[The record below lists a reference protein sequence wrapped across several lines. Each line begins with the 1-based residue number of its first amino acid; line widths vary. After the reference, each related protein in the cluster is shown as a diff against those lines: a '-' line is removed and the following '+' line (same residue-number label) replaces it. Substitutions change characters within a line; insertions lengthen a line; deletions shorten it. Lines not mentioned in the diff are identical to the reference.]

1 MTSTTRHHRTT
12 PPATRR
18 AALAAPLLAG
28 TLLAA
33 GACGVTTDSRHDTQ
47 DFEYSGAL
55 LTIEATTSEV
65 AVVSGDGPAVR
76 VERWLDGTAAEKGN
90 SSWSLSNGKLQLQTR
105 CEGIVVVCSSR
116 FQVSV
121 PRTTAVAVHTSA
133 GAVTVTGL
141 GNDVSVDSD
150 DGHVQLNNTAGR
162 IRVRT
167 STSDVTG
174 RGLRSPSVDVNSEAG
189 NVDFRFATAPTDVKL
204 HSTHRDATL
213 ALPAQDRGY
222 HVVAAS
228 KNPNAESRSEVPDAP
243 ASPWKATVTSDDGNA
258 IVVAA

>member
-1 MTSTTRHHRTT
+1 MTSTTRNQRPT
-12 PPATRR
+12 PPAVRR
-18 AALAAPLLAG
+18 ATLAAPLLAA

-47 DFEYSGAL
+47 DFDHSGTQ
-55 LTIEATTSEV
+55 LTIEAATSEV
-65 AVVSGDGPAVR
+65 TVVAGDGPAVR
-76 VERWLDGTAAEKGN
+76 VERWLDGTAAEQGN
-90 SSWSLSNGKLQLQTR
+90 STWSLSDGKLQLQTR
-105 CEGIVVVCSSR
+105 CEGIVVVCGSR

-121 PRTTAVAVHTSA
+121 PRTTAVAVRTSA
-133 GAVTVTGL
+133 GAVTVSGL

-162 IRVRT
+162 IRVHTR
-167 STSDVTG
+167 TSDVTG
-174 RGLRSPSVDVNSEAG
+174 RGLRSPSVDVDTEAG
-189 NVDFRFATAPTDVKL
+189 NLDVRFATAPTEVKL

-213 ALPAQDRGY
+213 ALPAQDKGY
-222 HVVAAS
+222 HVVAES

-258 IVVAA
+258 IVVRA